1 MGEMISMIADLGFPI
16 AAAISAMYFVFL
28 SIKFILAGVNSSVK
42 NMAKTITNL
51 ETRVREMNNQV
62 LRIDILV
69 SDALGLKPDTG
80 RVSRL
85 EKK

>member
-28 SIKFILAGVNSSVK
+28 SIKFILAGVNGSVK

>member
-16 AAAISAMYFVFL
+16 AAAISAMSFVFL
-28 SIKFILAGVNSSVK
+28 SIKFILAGVNGSVK